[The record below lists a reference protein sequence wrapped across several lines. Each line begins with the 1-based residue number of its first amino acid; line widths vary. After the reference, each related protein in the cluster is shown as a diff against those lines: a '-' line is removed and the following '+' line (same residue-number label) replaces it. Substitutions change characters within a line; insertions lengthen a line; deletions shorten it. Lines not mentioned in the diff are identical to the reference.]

1 MVTKIDRNIA
11 RKRKALR
18 SKTKVRGTKEKPR
31 FTVFKSLNNIFV
43 QLIDDENS
51 ITLVSTSTIDS
62 KLKENV
68 KEKLSSNVNSAKI
81 IGKDI
86 AERAAKKKI
95 KTVIFDRNGYLYTGV
110 IKALAD
116 AAREHGLQF

>member
-1 MVTKIDRNIA
+1 MITKIDRNMA

-18 SKTKVRGTKEKPR
+18 SKEKVRGTKDKPR
-31 FTVFKSLNNIFV
+31 LTVFKSLNNIFV
-43 QLIDDENS
+43 QLIDDERR
-51 ITLVSTSTIDS
+51 ITLVSTSSIDG

-68 KEKLSSNVNSAKI
+68 KEKLSSNINSAKI

-95 KTVIFDRNGYLYTGV
+95 TKVIFDRNGYLYTGV